1 MERQKA
7 RVQVPQSRARGY
19 PVYRIPAPKMEMNQ
33 LGTTLYAA
41 SGGAPTR
48 IWSLRIPTRRQTSN
62 STAAVH
68 SSCTSSAPGICWQ
81 DGRSGQH
88 AAGEESVGTQTTN
101 DPGGG
106 GGMALQRRYPCLVGE
121 RLPAIRRIPLQVLED
136 ESPRRVA
143 GIAAVTRRALLS
155 AVGVVPQEDPVY
167 SLSYLLRS
175 FHAAASSATRM
186 SVQVCSDFFTG
197 MPVCMKTN

>member
-19 PVYRIPAPKMEMNQ
+19 PVYRIPAPKMEINQ

-106 GGMALQRRYPCLVGE
+106 GAWPFK
-121 RLPAIRRIPLQVLED
+121 ED
-136 ESPRRVA
+136 ILA
-143 GIAAVTRRALLS
+143 LS
-155 AVGVVPQEDPVY
+155 ARGSLPY
-167 SLSYLLRS
+167 GGSLSKYSKMRAPGGLR
-175 FHAAASSATRM
+175 ASPLSLGEP
-186 SVQVCSDFFTG
+186 S
-197 MPVCMKTN
+197 

>member
-106 GGMALQRRYPCLVGE
+106 GGHGPSKKISLPCRREAPCHT
-121 RLPAIRRIPLQVLED
+121 ED
-136 ESPRRVA
+136 PSPS
-143 GIAAVTRRALLS
+143 TRR
-155 AVGVVPQEDPVY
+155 
-167 SLSYLLRS
+167 
-175 FHAAASSATRM
+175 
-186 SVQVCSDFFTG
+186 
-197 MPVCMKTN
+197 